1 MASTLPA
8 FLATYLS
15 TGHPAGQAAL
25 RVGVLVLEAESTRG
39 LLSSLTDR
47 QIDSRLHDA
56 WSYLATVRDGPA
68 TWARIALGF
77 AGVGPQDGYVHTHSL
92 AMQTLFVADERM
104 RDLVNRVSVEL
115 VRADD
120 DELAVR
126 LAALQTDAHWAIQ
139 QKRHASGRGMVTPDR
154 SPDDLGMYLFAV
166 ARRAIDQPT
175 PSRDNVIVAA
185 SLLNTIAK
193 HYTAD
198 ERLDAGLAD
207 AILHA
212 IALLIRAESAGGVA
226 VLLDAL
232 VHLAGAAETDVRPMR
247 MLRYERVRQKLRL
260 AQAMPGQADM
270 ISRAAAL
277 VHSTIGTRPAVTR
290 LYAKWEKLNR
300 LIRLRPA
307 GTSPAA
313 PRVKRFDTG
322 IGEEVD
328 IDNPP
333 NPAPARSRVRRAW
346 SEAAA
351 SSASSHT
358 QRQRLVEGSPE
369 PLAEDEG
376 HYENDDVSDTDATD
390 ADAPHLHH
398 KKDAD
403 DRAVVEYDAAQAAA
417 RARRVAGMG
426 RVMGRSEKHSLDDD
440 QSASRR
446 RRPATDDAW

>member
-56 WSYLATVRDGPA
+56 WSHLATVRDGPA

-115 VRADD
+115 VQID
-120 DELAVR
+120 DEDLAVR

-139 QKRHASGRGMVTPDR
+139 QKRHASSRGMVAPDR
-154 SPDDLGMYLFAV
+154 TPDDLGMYLLAV
-166 ARRAIDQPT
+166 ARRAIDHPA
-175 PSRDNVIVAA
+175 PSRDNVVVTA
-185 SLLNTIAK
+185 SLLNTIVK
-193 HYTAD
+193 HYTTD
-198 ERLDAGLAD
+198 ERLDAGLTD
-207 AILHA
+207 AILRA
-212 IALLIRAESAGGVA
+212 IALLVQTKSAGGVA

-232 VHLAGAAETDVRPMR
+232 VHLAGAEETDVTPVR
-247 MLRYERVRQKLRL
+247 MLRYERVRQKLRMAL
-260 AQAMPGQADM
+260 AMPGQADT

-300 LIRLRPA
+300 LIRPA
-307 GTSPAA
+307 GMSPAA
-313 PRVKRFDTG
+313 PRVKRFDAG

-328 IDNPP
+328 IANPP
-333 NPAPARSRVRRAW
+333 IPARRNPGVRRAW

-351 SSASSHT
+351 SSVSSHA

-376 HYENDDVSDTDATD
+376 HYENDDASDTDA
-390 ADAPHLHH
+390 PRLRH

-403 DRAVVEYDAAQAAA
+403 DRAVVEYDAIQAAA
-417 RARRVAGMG
+417 RARRIAGMG
-426 RVMGRSEKHSLDDD
+426 RVMGRSEKHSLGDD
-440 QSASRR
+440 QSAPRR
-446 RRPATDDAW
+446 QRPATDDAW

>member
-1 MASTLPA
+1 MASTLPT

-15 TGHPAGQAAL
+15 TGHPAGRAAL

-77 AGVGPQDGYVHTHSL
+77 AGVGPRDGYVYTRSL
-92 AMQTLFVADERM
+92 AMQTLFVIDERM
-104 RDLVNRVSVEL
+104 RNLVNRVSVNL
-115 VRADD
+115 VQADD
-120 DELAVR
+120 EDLAVR

-166 ARRAIDQPT
+166 ARRAIDQPV
-175 PSRDNVIVAA
+175 PSHDNLVVAA

-207 AILHA
+207 AILHT
-212 IALLIRAESAGGVA
+212 IALLVRAESAGGVA

-260 AQAMPGQADM
+260 AQAMPGQANM

-277 VHSTIGTRPAVTR
+277 VHSTIGSRPAVTR

-333 NPAPARSRVRRAW
+333 NPAPTRRNPGVRRAW

-351 SSASSHT
+351 SLASSHA
-358 QRQRLVEGSPE
+358 QRQRLVEESPE

-376 HYENDDVSDTDATD
+376 HYESDDASDTDATD
-390 ADAPHLHH
+390 ADAPRLRH

-417 RARRVAGMG
+417 RARRVAGWA
-426 RVMGRSEKHSLDDD
+426 V
-440 QSASRR
+440 
-446 RRPATDDAW
+446 

>member
-39 LLSSLTDR
+39 LLSSLADR

-139 QKRHASGRGMVTPDR
+139 QKRHASGRGMVAPDR
-154 SPDDLGMYLFAV
+154 TPDDLGMYLLAV
-166 ARRAIDQPT
+166 ARRATDQPV
-175 PSRDNVIVAA
+175 PSRDNVVVAA
-185 SLLNTIAK
+185 SLLNTIVK
-193 HYTAD
+193 HYTAG

-212 IALLIRAESAGGVA
+212 IALLVRAESAGGVA

-232 VHLAGAAETDVRPMR
+232 VHLAGAEETDVTPVR

-260 AQAMPGQADM
+260 ALATPGQADM

-277 VHSTIGTRPAVTR
+277 VHSTIGSRPAVTR

-300 LIRLRPA
+300 LIRPA
-307 GTSPAA
+307 GMSPAA

-328 IDNPP
+328 IGNPP
-333 NPAPARSRVRRAW
+333 NPAPTRRNPGVRRAW

-351 SSASSHT
+351 SLASSHA

-376 HYENDDVSDTDATD
+376 HYENDDASDTD
-390 ADAPHLHH
+390 PPRLRH

-403 DRAVVEYDAAQAAA
+403 DRAVVEYDAARAAA

-426 RVMGRSEKHSLDDD
+426 RVMGHSEKHSLDDD